1 MIFSQKISSFLLE
14 NLDISISFHDSIRIY
29 LPISV
34 LSVEDKDLSHFI
46 SFANLSSPLQSRS
59 LPEKLFIP
67 QNLPYYYLLTN
78 PWALWSLGSA
88 TCCCTPGILASI
100 QELPGPS
107 CGTCGALCGICGTT
121 PCGALWRTPC
131 GTWGMLGWSWGRF
144 WGMPRLGQPF
154 SGQSELFISSRP
166 WKINKYWFF
175 SKKSMSE
182 RCWMAILRENEI
194 AFGRRW

>member
-78 PWALWSLGSA
+78 P
-88 TCCCTPGILASI
+88 
-100 QELPGPS
+100 
-107 CGTCGALCGICGTT
+107 
-121 PCGALWRTPC
+121 
-131 GTWGMLGWSWGRF
+131 
-144 WGMPRLGQPF
+144 
-154 SGQSELFISSRP
+154 
-166 WKINKYWFF
+166 
-175 SKKSMSE
+175 
-182 RCWMAILRENEI
+182 
-194 AFGRRW
+194 